1 MKCNLK
7 VESFETD
14 IEVDASAV
22 FNIAVSEWFKRGGDA
37 AFLETHDIDENSL
50 VIDVGAYTGVWSE
63 KINSKYR
70 PNLIILEPVS
80 KFRNLLVDKFKSQSN
95 IKIVPHGLGSP
106 GKFKINLSGDG
117 SSLFQSSGSG
127 DYEEIRVVSFDE
139 FVKDNEIK
147 AIDLM
152 QINIEGSEY
161 DLLKQ
166 ILESDLLRRIKKIQV
181 QFHTN
186 VPDAAQKRQHIRQ
199 ELSKTHREILNFP
212 FVWEAWVLNS
222 ASS

>member
-1 MKCNLK
+1 MKCTLRA
-7 VESFETD
+7 ESFESE
-14 IEVDASAV
+14 IEVDVATV
-22 FNIAVSEWFKRGGDA
+22 FNVAVSEWFRRGGDA
-37 AFLETHDIDENSL
+37 AFLETHDINESSL

-80 KFRNLLVDKFKSQSN
+80 KFRNLLVDKFKSQN
-95 IKIVPHGLGSP
+95 NVTIVPYGLGSP
-106 GKFKINLSGDG
+106 GKFKINLADDG

-127 DYEEIRVVSFDE
+127 DCEEIQIVSFDE

-166 ILESDLLRRIKKIQV
+166 ILASDLLRRIKKLQV

-186 VPDAAQKRQHIRQ
+186 IHDAVQKRQHIRK
-199 ELSKTHREILNFP
+199 ELSKTHNEILNFP
-212 FVWEAWVLNS
+212 FVWEVWELKND
-222 ASS
+222 